1 VALQLDHHQDLEY
14 QEIILYLELQRQLVE
29 EEEVIVIGVFLM
41 DHLVEI
47 LEDLEVAVMDLIV
60 PGLAALEFNH
70 HNH

>member
-1 VALQLDHHQDLEY
+1 MALQLDHHQDLEY